1 MKLIPENFSHIA
13 DEYVL
18 GLLGE
23 AEVAAVENEIE
34 RNAVLATAVAEA
46 RERFL
51 PLDTTVDPA
60 TVSPVLWDA
69 IATRLPQQAP
79 AEAPSIASVS
89 PRVPVAGNDNPR
101 SGWRATAIS
110 AIAASLI
117 LAVGLVLSVT
127 RTVEPLVVAVLVN
140 EAGEVQA
147 VVEDFG
153 NDTASIRL
161 LTDFAVPEDK
171 TMQVWTLPSR
181 EMGPMSLGLLEDAH
195 SARLSGSALPRPQ
208 DAQLYEITL
217 EQAGGSP
224 TGRPTG
230 PILAKGFAKLAR

>member
-1 MKLIPENFSHIA
+1 MKFASENVAPIA

-18 GLLGE
+18 GLLSE
-23 AEVAAVENEIE
+23 ADVAEVENEIE
-34 RNAVLATAVAEA
+34 RNSTLATAVAEA

-51 PLDTTVDPA
+51 PLDTNVDPA
-60 TVSPVLWDA
+60 TLSPVLWQAIDA
-69 IATRLPQQAP
+69 RLPEQATM
-79 AEAPSIASVS
+79 ETPSIAFVS
-89 PRVPVAGNDNPR
+89 PRVPTAGNDNIR
-101 SGWRATAIS
+101 SGWRSAAIS

-117 LAVGLVLSVT
+117 LAVGLVWSVT
-127 RTVEPLVVAVLVN
+127 RSVEPLVVAVLVN

-161 LTDFAVPEDK
+161 LTDFNVPEEK

-195 SARLSGSALPRPQ
+195 SARLSGSTLPKPQ

-230 PILAKGFAKLAR
+230 PILAKGFAKLTR